1 MPADKS
7 ADKLGSR
14 IGVGERLEILCPVL
28 FANNAP
34 RSKESGVHAFLSRG
48 AFGTQRETRI

>member
-14 IGVGERLEILCPVL
+14 LGVGERLEILCPVL
-28 FANNAP
+28 FANLAP
-34 RSKESGVHAFLSRG
+34 RSKRRG
-48 AFGTQRETRI
+48 IGDCRAVGRLA

>member
-14 IGVGERLEILCPVL
+14 TGVGERLEILCPVL
-28 FANNAP
+28 FANIAP
-34 RSKESGVHAFLSRG
+34 CSKRPTYPG
-48 AFGTQRETRI
+48 AAKSCGIL